1 MASERDGQGSR
12 FHRTTATISF
22 ARRAVLAAVLILTL
36 AVLEANLLRQNFERA
51 TTLLSGL
58 QQKKNK

>member
-1 MASERDGQGSR
+1 MASERDGQGPR

-22 ARRAVLAAVLILTL
+22 ARSAVLAAVLILTL
-36 AVLEANLLRQNFERA
+36 AVLEANLLRRNFERA

-58 QQKKNK
+58 QQ